1 MKTDLSKILSIT
13 GQSGLFRYIA
23 RAKSGVVAESLLTG
37 AKGTFGIQT
46 KMSALT
52 DISIFTDEGEVHLRE
67 VFLKMQEVLGEDRT
81 INGKAPQDELKAFF
95 EEVLP
100 NYDRE
105 RFYPSHMK
113 KVVEWYNCLKDH
125 ASLDFEDP
133 EAEKEAEGEET
144 E

>member
-1 MKTDLSKILSIT
+1 MKTDLSKILSIS

-23 RAKSGVVAESLLTG
+23 RAKSGVVAESLATG
-37 AKGTFGIQT
+37 VKSTYGLQS

-52 DISIFTDEGEVHLRE
+52 DISIFTDEGEVKLRE

-81 INGKAPQDELKAFF
+81 ITGKASQDELKAFF

-100 NYDRE
+100 DYDRE

-113 KVVEWYNCLKDH
+113 KVVDWYNCLKDH
-125 ASLDFEDP
+125 ASLDFED
-133 EAEKEAEGEET
+133 EEKGEESA
-144 E
+144 EEE